1 MEVSFGTNLAY
12 YYIGVAVRGE
22 RVDDNLLLDSLI
34 DKAAQEGT
42 NTVAVAAAE
51 EAEVIEAVIDALDR
65 NLARFILFGDKEKI
79 SSLIEMKKFDWMNN
93 NRLKIVDA
101 DSEAIAAELAVKA
114 VFNKEANVLM
124 KGNIPSNILLKA
136 VLNKEYGLR
145 TGNVLSHVSFFEI
158 PGYDQFTIIT
168 DAAMNI
174 APDLEQKAQIIK
186 NAVSLA
192 KAIGIETP
200 KVAPIAAV
208 EVVNPVMQATV
219 DAAALTMMNKRGQI
233 SGCIVDGPLGLD
245 NAVSA
250 LAAEHKGISSEV
262 AGRADILLVPTIEV
276 GNVLYK
282 SLIYFAKAKVGA
294 VIAGA
299 KAPIVLT
306 SRADSAESKLYS
318 LALALCCVK
327 K

>member
-1 MEVSFGTNLAY
+1 M
-12 YYIGVAVRGE
+12 
-22 RVDDNLLLDSLI
+22 LLDSLI
-34 DKAAQEGT
+34 EKATQEGI

-51 EAEVIEAVIDALDR
+51 DTEVIEAVLDALDR
-65 NLARFILFGDKEKI
+65 NLAHFILFGDKEKI
-79 SSLIEMKKFDWMNN
+79 ISLIEMKKNEPIN
-93 NRLKIVDA
+93 SNTIKIV
-101 DSEAIAAELAVKA
+101 EACSIAAAAELAVKA
-114 VFNKEANVLM
+114 VSNKEANVLM
-124 KGNIPSNILLKA
+124 KGNIPTNILLKA

-145 TGNVLSHVSFFEI
+145 TGNVLSHAAFFEI
-158 PGYDQFTIIT
+158 PGYNHFTIVT

-192 KAIGIETP
+192 KSVGIDTP

-208 EVVNPVMQATV
+208 EVVNPAMQATV

-233 SGCIVDGPLGLD
+233 PGCIVDGPLGLD

-262 AGRADILLVPTIEV
+262 AGKADILLVPTIEV

-318 LALALCCVK
+318 LALALCCIK

>member
-1 MEVSFGTNLAY
+1 M
-12 YYIGVAVRGE
+12 
-22 RVDDNLLLDSLI
+22 LDSII

-51 EAEVIEAVIDALDR
+51 DTEVIDAVIDALDR

-79 SSLIEMKKFDWMNN
+79 SSLIEMKKYDWMNDN
-93 NRLKIVDA
+93 HLKIVDA
-101 DSEAIAAELAVKA
+101 DSPAIAAELAVKA

-124 KGNIPSNILLKA
+124 KGNIPTNILLKV

-145 TGNVLSHVSFFEI
+145 TGNVLSHVAFFEI
-158 PGYDQFTIIT
+158 PGFNQIKIVT

-174 APDLEQKAQIIK
+174 APDLDQKAQIIK

-192 KAIGIETP
+192 KAVGIDTP

-219 DAAALTMMNKRGQI
+219 DAAALSMMNKRGQI
-233 SGCIVDGPLGLD
+233 SGCVVDGPLGLD

-250 LAAEHKGISSEV
+250 LAAEHKGITSEV

-306 SRADSAESKLYS
+306 SRSDTAESKLYS
-318 LALALCCVK
+318 LAVALCCVK